1 MRTSKTKFAV
11 VAMLCLL
18 LIIHLLAVAGA
29 CLLVYN
35 VAGDQSIVI
44 CAALVVV
51 TVLIDVGVIRYAL
64 DVFKR
69 SEEAYAA
76 NVTRELERSL
86 SEYKEQAE
94 RDKRVTQSVGAAVEQ
109 HIRSAREALASQ
121 NIDKMREHVRQCL
134 KIVSAAEPSSCHNV
148 VVASVLQSKARQC
161 AESNVRLVTEVT
173 LPAHLAMDDI
183 EVASLFFGLIDNA
196 LMECEELRGS
206 QDPEG
211 TSTEPLSIVVRSNI
225 HAGQIFVE
233 ASNPCRAGAGD
244 RRRVALRRADA
255 TVTHG
260 LGTVVVSDIAARHGG
275 VVEFTERDDV
285 FHARAMIP
293 LTQ

>member
-1 MRTSKTKFAV
+1 MAV

-18 LIIHLLAVAGA
+18 LIIHLSAVAGA

-35 VAGDQSIVI
+35 DAGEQSIVI
-44 CAALVVV
+44 CAVLVAV

-64 DVFKR
+64 GVLRR

-76 NVTRELERSL
+76 DVTRELERSL

-94 RDKRVTQSVGAAVEQ
+94 RDKRVTQSVGAAAEQ
-109 HIRSAREALASQ
+109 QIRAARQALAAQ
-121 NIDKMREHVRQCL
+121 DIDKMRDHVRQCL
-134 KIVSAAEPSSCHNV
+134 KIASAAEPSSCHNA

-161 AESNVRLVTEVT
+161 EESNVRLVTEVT
-173 LPAHLAMDDI
+173 LPAHLAMDDV
-183 EVASLFFGLIDNA
+183 EVASLFFDLIDSA
-196 LMECEELRGS
+196 LVECEELKGE
-206 QDPEG
+206 QGPAGVEN
-211 TSTEPLSIVVRSNI
+211 EPLSIVVRSSI
-225 HAGQIFVE
+225 QAGQIFVE
-233 ASNPCRAGAGD
+233 TSNPCKVGASD

-275 VVEFTERDDV
+275 VVEFAERDGI
-285 FHARAMIP
+285 FYARAMIP
-293 LTQ
+293 LAQ